1 MNSWLRFGGG
11 SELLNELLQNFNC
24 VGVAAGNT
32 GAQMGG
38 WFRKEIKSLDDLK
51 GLKMRIGGFAGT
63 ILAKLGMVPQQLAAG
78 DIYPALEKGTID
90 AVEWVG
96 PYDDEKLGFYKI
108 ANYYYYPGW
117 WEGCGQGHNLIN
129 LGRWNELPKSY
140 QSAILTASGDAWAW
154 VLGKYDYVN
163 PAALKRLASQGVQLR
178 AFPQDTMEASYNAA
192 LEIYADL
199 SKTNPLFKKL
209 YDSLV
214 TYRSDSL
221 VWQQVAELSFD
232 SFMLR
237 MRTRS

>member
-1 MNSWLRFGGG
+1 M
-11 SELLNELLQNFNC
+11 
-24 VGVAAGNT
+24 
-32 GAQMGG
+32 
-38 WFRKEIKSLDDLK
+38 
-51 GLKMRIGGFAGT
+51 
-63 ILAKLGMVPQQLAAG
+63 
-78 DIYPALEKGTID
+78 
-90 AVEWVG
+90 
-96 PYDDEKLGFYKI
+96 
-108 ANYYYYPGW
+108 
-117 WEGCGQGHNLIN
+117 
-129 LGRWNELPKSY
+129 
-140 QSAILTASGDAWAW
+140 
-154 VLGKYDYVN
+154 
-163 PAALKRLASQGVQLR
+163 QLR